1 VAVPPK
7 KPSISQL
14 EKKTAR
20 AREGGVAAGP
30 EARKKVVASIIPP
43 PIDDVVEFLREQP
56 YVTPNLLAE
65 KFGVRISI
73 ARQVLRDLAGRGL
86 IRLVAGDRRLKIYA
100 PVKEA
105 LAEVKVK
112 KPKKK

>member
-1 VAVPPK
+1 MPPK
-7 KPSISQL
+7 KPSMSQL

-20 AREGGVAAGP
+20 AREGGAAAGS
-30 EARKKVVASIIPP
+30 EAREKVVASVIPP
-43 PIDDVVEFLREQP
+43 PIDEALEFLREQQ
-56 YVTPNLLAE
+56 YVTPNVLAE

-73 ARQVLRDLAGRGL
+73 ARQVLRDLAGKGYAK
-86 IRLVAGDRRLKIYA
+86 LVVGDKRLKIYM